1 MLPGPNVV
9 GTVTVAQAAARAGVR
24 RLVLASSLHA
34 VSAVSALPGQA
45 QAQVPTR

>member
-1 MLPGPNVV
+1 VLPGPNVV

-34 VSAVSALPGQA
+34 VSAMPRQA